1 LGYRYR
7 TQEFVLMMTFLK
19 SKSDSFKPKVARS
32 GFAREPGEVAKIVA
46 GTLCAVVLSGLAV
59 MAWAI

>member
-1 LGYRYR
+1 
-7 TQEFVLMMTFLK
+7 MMTFLK
-19 SKSDSFKPKVARS
+19 SKSDSFKPTVARS

-46 GTLCAVVLSGLAV
+46 GTLCAVVLSGPAF